1 MRWSKIQNT
10 ELATEAF
17 CRIVDNEI
25 AGCCYHSS
33 NHIQEMYDYLES
45 TQEPYD
51 EALDWAVMFHDV
63 VYDNKPEKEERSAL
77 LFLEM
82 SAKIHGCTLSDLDKK
97 KAYILILNTRD
108 HVVCDLEGS
117 SAIIRADLH
126 ALTDKVSTVNNYT
139 KIMNETIKLYDCSI
153 EDFAK
158 ANIDF
163 MDDLYYRII
172 GNKNLDPQHEKFYDN
187 VCQGILLTRDLSIAI
202 L

>member
-1 MRWSKIQNT
+1 MNWSKIQNT
-10 ELATEAF
+10 ELSTEAF

-25 AGCCYHSS
+25 AGCHYHNN

-63 VYDNKPEKEERSAL
+63 VYDNKPEKEERSAD
-77 LFLEM
+77 LFKEM

-126 ALTDKVSTVNNYT
+126 AFADKVSTVNNYT
-139 KIMNETIKLYDCSI
+139 KIMNESIKLYDCSI

-163 MDDLYYRII
+163 MDDLYYRVI

-187 VCQGILLTRDLSIAI
+187 VCQGILLTRDLSKAI